1 MSTTEINA
9 YRSAQRRARETE
21 RQSGRN
27 RKRVMRQTADESFR
41 VFMARFK

>member
-27 RKRVMRQTADESFR
+27 RKRLARKVADQSFR
-41 VFMARFK
+41 VFMERFK